1 MDKSSEARLKLVHPV
16 LASKVRQ
23 MAATLLAEGIEIRVV
38 QGLRTYQEQ
47 AALYAKGRTTRGP
60 IVTKAKPGYSYHN
73 CGLAVDLIPGVRGSK
88 PWQPN
93 WTDRQHGKLTPDY
106 ARMVELGK
114 SVGLVSGSDFQSL
127 IDDPHFQMTG
137 SFPIGCPPE
146 PARELMAKGDL
157 KAVWTMAGLA
167 VEESATASQAA
178 G

>member
-1 MDKSSEARLKLVHPV
+1 VDKTSEGRLKLVHPL
-16 LASKVRQ
+16 LANKVQQ

-47 AALYAKGRTTRGP
+47 AVLYAKGRTTRGP
-60 IVTKAKPGYSYHN
+60 IVTKAKPGYSFHN
-73 CGLAVDLIPGVRGSK
+73 AGLAVDCIPGVRGSK

-93 WTDRQHGKLTPDY
+93 WTDRVHGELSPDY
-106 ARMVELGK
+106 ARMVAVGK
-114 SVGLVSGSDFQSL
+114 SLGLVSGSDFESL

-157 KAVWTMAGLA
+157 KGVWAMAGLPA
-167 VEESATASQAA
+167 E
-178 G
+178 